1 MSTATIIATQEL
13 AIVAGLVIH
22 RDLDV
27 CGVEKLQGMTHD
39 ELVALVKDANSKATK
54 AAKQTLLHVGQTGIA
69 LIYLKER
76 MGHGKFMR
84 YVECQTGISQRT
96 ANNYMA
102 IARHYGNV
110 SNLRGVSDALGYIRK
125 ASGNERAS
133 LPWALPCKASTPTPP
148 TSIEAEIAEPDRPTA
163 DEAKDITAQALPA
176 NDDPE
181 PDALVVDG
189 SKDRPAPAPPA
200 SHIPEQEPVVADGT
214 KEDGKTEKQPRLSKF
229 IPDDAGRLWTL
240 ARTDLDKI
248 LKSDRSRERVLR
260 EIIEY
265 CQTRLAPKRPVAEVE
280 AITAMLPHLTKDELA
295 KLKRAIAVQWE
306 TLTGKAVEQ

>member
-1 MSTATIIATQEL
+1 MPATQEL

-27 CGVEKLQGMTHD
+27 CGVEKLQGMTRD
-39 ELVALVKDANSKATK
+39 ELVALVKDTNSKATK

-125 ASGNERAS
+125 ASGNSVNLKEP
-133 LPWALPCKASTPTPP
+133 LPWALPCKATTPTPP
-148 TSIEAEIAEPDRPTA
+148 TYIEAEIAEPDRPTA
-163 DEAKDITAQALPA
+163 DEAEDITAQALPA
-176 NDDPE
+176 HDDPE

-189 SKDRPAPAPPA
+189 TKDRPVPAPPA
-200 SHIPEQEPVVADGT
+200 RHIPEQEPVVVDTKQDGVEPPVLVIDAT
-214 KEDGKTEKQPRLSKF
+214 KGNVTFTTAEGERLKELEDRL
-229 IPDDAGRLWTL
+229 GRW
-240 ARTDLDKI
+240 I
-248 LKSDRSRERVLR
+248 SDMRRNDT
-260 EIIEY
+260 IMPTIG
-265 CQTRLAPKRPVAEVE
+265 
-280 AITAMLPHLTKDELA
+280 IMLPQLTKDELA
-295 KLKRAIAVQWE
+295 RLKFAVAVQWK
-306 TLTGKAVEQ
+306 TLTGKGR